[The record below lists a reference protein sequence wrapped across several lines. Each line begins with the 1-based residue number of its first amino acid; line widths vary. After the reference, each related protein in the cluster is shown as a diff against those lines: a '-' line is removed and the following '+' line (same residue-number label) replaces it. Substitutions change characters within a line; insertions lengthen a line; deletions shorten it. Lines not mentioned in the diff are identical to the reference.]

1 MMYNVLIVDDERI
14 IRIGLRSLINWEE
27 VGFKIIDAVSDGKQA
42 LAVIEREKV
51 DLILTDIKMPYM
63 DGITLVQNLYERGF
77 LGEIIMLTSYGE
89 FEFARQCLRYG
100 VGDYLLKGTLVPDEL
115 MQAVL
120 KVQRKL
126 DEKGEKLF
134 EEEREDINN
143 EQDLK
148 IIEHIFKTN
157 HLEGEN
163 NIEKE
168 SLSMPYVFLLFKHV
182 QSKAQ
187 KEKHR
192 ACTLEAYR
200 ESIENIISEAVP
212 NQSIPRLFFEGEWGL
227 YLFPNGYVEQ
237 KDVLHRISMHIL
249 NLIKLYTNIK
259 IIGVISK
266 VIYTSYD
273 LRESLKKTQDV
284 AELSF
289 YKGYEEVLEEEM
301 HILMK
306 PYLSRST
313 QVVEERL
320 HQAMNKGDYS
330 EANNLLDMYME
341 EMRRVY
347 VPKEQVEERLNPLL
361 QGIILD
367 YSIYLESDKS
377 RLNELVESYR
387 ASTLLDEMQG
397 LIKELIYMICT
408 LILQIKNKN
417 YRREIVEIMDYIE
430 QHITEKITLN
440 SIANQI
446 NMNESYI
453 SRLFKSETGMNIIQ
467 YINVSKME
475 KAKELLKEKNMIVK
489 DVAYAL
495 GFEEQSYFNRMFN
508 KYFGV
513 NPKEYKKYTNLSQ

>member
-1 MMYNVLIVDDERI
+1 MYNVLIVDDERI

-27 VGFKIIDAVSDGKQA
+27 VGFKIIAAVSDGKQA
-42 LAVIEREKV
+42 LSIIEREKI
-51 DLILTDIKMPYM
+51 DLILTDIKMPGM
-63 DGITLVQNLYERGF
+63 DGITLVQILYERGF
-77 LGEIIMLTSYGE
+77 SGEVIMLTSYGE

-115 MQAVL
+115 MQAIL

-126 DEKGEKLF
+126 DEKGEKLL
-134 EEEREDINN
+134 EEEKEDINY

-148 IIEHIFKTN
+148 VIEHLFKTN
-157 HLEGEN
+157 HLN
-163 NIEKE
+163 REKSTE
-168 SLSMPYVFLLFKHV
+168 QEALSMPYVFLLFKYV

-187 KEKHR
+187 KEDHKKG
-192 ACTLEAYR
+192 TLETYR
-200 ESIENIISEAVP
+200 ESIENIISETIP
-212 NQSIPRLFFEGEWGL
+212 NQTGTRLFFEGEWGI
-227 YLFPNGYVEQ
+227 YIFPNRYVEQ
-237 KDVLHRISMHIL
+237 KEALHRMSRHIL

-259 IIGVISK
+259 IVGVISK
-266 VIYTSYD
+266 VIYSSYD
-273 LRESLKKTQDV
+273 LIDSLKKTQEV

-301 HILMK
+301 YILMK
-306 PYLSRST
+306 PYLGVSG
-313 QVVEERL
+313 QKLAERL
-320 HQAMNKGDYS
+320 HQAIDKGDYS
-330 EANNLLDMYME
+330 QASNLMDMYMD

-347 VPKEQVEERLNPLL
+347 VPKEQVEERLNSLL

-367 YSIYLESDKS
+367 YSIYLESDRS

-387 ASTLLDEMQG
+387 TCTLLDEMQG

-408 LILQIKNKN
+408 LILKIKNKN
-417 YRREIVEIMDYIE
+417 YRHEIVEMMDYIE
-430 QHITEKITLN
+430 QHITEKITLS

-453 SRLFKSETGMNIIQ
+453 SRLFKSETGMNLIQ
-467 YINVSKME
+467 YINISKME
-475 KAKELLKEKNMIVK
+475 KAKELLKEKDMIVK

-508 KYFGV
+508 KYFGI
-513 NPKEYKKYTNLSQ
+513 NPKEYKKYTKFGQ